1 MPRQARPALLP
12 RRATRPGGTLAPQH
26 PPQYRAFDARA
37 RRGGARFRPVTH
49 APGSGRDPAPG
60 PSDRYLLPDERKIVT
75 TRKHPAVL
83 RGPAALVIAALAGAA
98 LVTAHARTA
107 SPTLIAWA
115 GFAATAAWLA
125 WKLIAWQRT
134 YLVVTSHRVMLITG
148 IVNRRIAMM
157 PLAKI
162 ADIRVEQPLPGRVL
176 GYGTFLIESAGQ
188 GHPLSDIKYVPRP
201 EKICIAITSAM
212 YT

>member
-1 MPRQARPALLP
+1 MQAA
-12 RRATRPGGTLAPQH
+12 
-26 PPQYRAFDARA
+26 
-37 RRGGARFRPVTH
+37 
-49 APGSGRDPAPG
+49 GSGRDPVPG

-98 LVTAHARTA
+98 LVTAHAPAA
-107 SPTLIAWA
+107 SPILIAWT

-148 IVNRRIAMM
+148 ILNRRIAMM

-162 ADIRVEQPLPGRVL
+162 PDIKVEQPLPGRML

-188 GHPLSDIKYVPRP
+188 GHPLSNIEYIPRP
-201 EKICIAITSAM
+201 EEICVAITSAI